1 MKKHKTHKK
10 KSWLKVLVWC
20 VVGVVVIGGATFGIY
35 KLVKHIDNKK
45 DTSQSEEK
53 KENQEVQATRENEIA
68 NRIVAGI

>member
-1 MKKHKTHKK
+1 MKKRKTKK
-10 KSWLKVLVWC
+10 KKGWFKILVYC

-35 KLVKHIDNKK
+35 KLVKHLDKK

-68 NRIVAGI
+68 NQIVAGI